1 MKNIKE
7 FNIEDSNYFS
17 DLVDRIHH
25 SHVYAGGNLS
35 KAGLRENLR
44 RILNSWGSSDGD
56 YVLFLALYFHRG
68 DPYGFKKNKSQ
79 TYLFENEYQG
89 YVSLFGMLRFIE
101 AAGVKGDLED
111 LWFDLGHHVRVFRDE
126 DDLQPPIDVRMFFQ
140 DVKIDILKLTCTT
153 REDLLDQARH
163 FESYPAIKK
172 FYLKYPDLA
181 LSLDFS
187 TIVFIHELDLIS
199 NS

>member
-1 MKNIKE
+1 M
-7 FNIEDSNYFS
+7 YTQ
-17 DLVDRIHH
+17 
-25 SHVYAGGNLS
+25 AGIS

-56 YVLFLALYFHRG
+56 YVLFLALYFYRG

-111 LWFDLGHHVRVFRDE
+111 LWFDLGHHVRVFRDGCSN
-126 DDLQPPIDVRMFFQ
+126 PIDVRMFFQ

-153 REDLLDQARH
+153 RGFTRSSSS
-163 FESYPAIKK
+163 F
-172 FYLKYPDLA
+172 
-181 LSLDFS
+181 
-187 TIVFIHELDLIS
+187 
-199 NS
+199 